1 MRQIALEAAV
11 QALFASSHDREA
23 KNSETAEISESGS
36 IRRRMSAD
44 MKRKER
50 IWEFFLKKCEDE
62 RQIED
67 LLITLPFPREN
78 LDLRRVFMLRSLSLQ
93 ASKGMIEERT
103 LHILKGLGELGR
115 APATKKKRLPAN
127 FSCQEVAK
135 RPNVLEYESKDDEA
149 TNSSSTPQMKD
160 SIIGRLMP
168 AQTIGGIRDSMKGR
182 ELSRNLGGGGDTA
195 LKALS
200 KGNTEIVC
208 ADNAGIPDGSEDL
221 PGNQFFSRDQSRKHC
236 ELELALMLELA
247 LKHVRADCRD
257 RKKFEAAVTKH
268 WGDSSNDSDGWH
280 GAGIPGIARAREQIK
295 IELWMV
301 LRNQELLD
309 GVVERYRK
317 AKVADLLKI
326 YLDKE
331 WAAAGQTFLERVSAD
346 VMRDNYKPLNC
357 NGQRSKK
364 VARPG
369 DGDAGQQ
376 SSGKLDTSEKPSI
389 RAWRGRY
396 SDTAIRREGCSHAEV
411 AAPTTCPDTVS
422 TLRNLRKQRVLDAVV
437 QDPLPKIISSRSK
450 GSLLEHNATTRN
462 VEWED
467 YDDIEDSP
475 SSSPSASRHVR
486 LPHPTERKISPL
498 VGSKASGT
506 TNAKTGRRKPR
517 RWSDKEVET
526 FKREVGKYGKG
537 QWKFILE
544 KNLDIFQG
552 RTEVDLKDKWRNL
565 ERYEGIVG

>member
-1 MRQIALEAAV
+1 
-11 QALFASSHDREA
+11 
-23 KNSETAEISESGS
+23 
-36 IRRRMSAD
+36 MSAD
-44 MKRKER
+44 VKQKER
-50 IWEFFLKKCEDE
+50 IWEFERNHPGGSISNCKDE
-62 RQIED
+62 RMIEE
-67 LLITLPFPREN
+67 LLTTLPFPREN
-78 LDLRRVFMLRSLSLQ
+78 LDLRRMFMLRSLSLQ

-127 FSCQEVAK
+127 FRCQEVAK
-135 RPNVLEYESKDDEA
+135 RPKVLEYESKDDEA
-149 TNSSSTPQMKD
+149 TNSSSTPRMKD

-182 ELSRNLGGGGDTA
+182 ELSRNLGGGGDPA
-195 LKALS
+195 LKAFS
-200 KGNTEIVC
+200 KGNTELGC
-208 ADNAGIPDGSEDL
+208 ADNAGIPDGSEDR

-257 RKKFEAAVTKH
+257 RKKFEAAVMKH

-280 GAGIPGIARAREQIK
+280 GAGIPAMARAREQIK
-295 IELWMV
+295 IELCMV

-309 GVVERYRK
+309 GVVEKYTK

-326 YLDKE
+326 YLEKE
-331 WAAAGQTFLERVSAD
+331 WAVAGQAFLERVSAD
-346 VMRDNYKPLNC
+346 VMRGNYNPVNC
-357 NGQRSKK
+357 NGQRSEK

-376 SSGKLDTSEKPSI
+376 SSGKLDTSKKPSI
-389 RAWRGRY
+389 RASRGRY
-396 SDTAIRREGCSHAEV
+396 SDTAIRREGCRRAEV
-411 AAPTTCPDTVS
+411 AAPTTCSIQSPDTLS
-422 TLRNLRKQRVLDAVV
+422 TLRNLRRKQRVLPAVV
-437 QDPLPKIISSRSK
+437 QDPLPKIITRSRSK
-450 GSLLEHNATTRN
+450 GSLMERNATTRT

-506 TNAKTGRRKPR
+506 TNAKNGRRKPR

-537 QWKFILE
+537 RWKFILE

-565 ERYEGIVG
+565 ERYEGIED